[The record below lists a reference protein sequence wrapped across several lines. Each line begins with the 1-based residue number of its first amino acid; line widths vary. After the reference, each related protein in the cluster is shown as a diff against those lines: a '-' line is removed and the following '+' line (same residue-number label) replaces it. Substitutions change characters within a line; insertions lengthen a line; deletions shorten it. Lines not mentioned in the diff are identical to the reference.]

1 MLFSGLNQEVR
12 KEEYICMCS
21 VQIVNI
27 CYQQSSKGIQH
38 KSIKKITSDKVFHY
52 TNSEFRMRKINDY
65 CKEYTDVHTRRN
77 KLEELK
83 ICVKSHCNY
92 RDIV

>member
-27 CYQQSSKGIQH
+27 CYQQSSKEFYAETWGIQH
-38 KSIKKITSDKVFHY
+38 KSIKKKKQVTRFSLKQIL
-52 TNSEFRMRKINDY
+52 NLGWG
-65 CKEYTDVHTRRN
+65 KEIVT
-77 KLEELK
+77 
-83 ICVKSHCNY
+83 VKSTQMHTLGGIN
-92 RDIV
+92 